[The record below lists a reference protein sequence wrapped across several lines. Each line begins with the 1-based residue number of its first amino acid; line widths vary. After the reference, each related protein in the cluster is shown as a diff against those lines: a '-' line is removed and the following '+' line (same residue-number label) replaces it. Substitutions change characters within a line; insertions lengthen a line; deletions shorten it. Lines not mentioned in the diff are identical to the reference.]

1 MAHDSF
7 VTRCDTRASGRVS
20 HDLLD
25 AGRFPPFNSL
35 VRARWLAVGLVALV
49 SLAARAQDDGHRVR
63 ARSLEVTATGAT
75 VRAAPSV
82 HAPRRG
88 TVRVGT
94 RLPFQSRVRGTGC
107 PGGEWYQL
115 GEEQFICESLVVP
128 SSEEPAG
135 DPLPVVAPGELLP
148 RPYAFVSTDGTWAY
162 SRPNDYFQEDFA
174 ESLGRGFGLAIVE
187 RRSVSGV
194 AFLRT
199 LSGLWVPEDDVRF
212 AHGSELSGVD
222 VEGGTLDVAWVLRD
236 GASVRE
242 WNGRRAGSRVVRRA
256 GLREVV
262 HVREVLPHGLLRLDE
277 GVIAARDVA
286 RPELVPPPP
295 EVIEGARWVDV
306 SLASQTL
313 VVYEGARPIFATLV
327 STGRP
332 GPGHTTPTGTFHV
345 WVKLAEDTMDDLEQT
360 DQESNYAIEGVPWV
374 QYFSEGIAL
383 HAAFWHD
390 QFGHRHSHGC
400 VNLSPRDARR
410 VFEMTSPALPP
421 GWDAILSTDAHP
433 GTVVHV
439 H

>member
-1 MAHDSF
+1 MALWTRLPGRAPIRSVRVF
-7 VTRCDTRASGRVS
+7 V
-20 HDLLD
+20 
-25 AGRFPPFNSL
+25 L
-35 VRARWLAVGLVALV
+35 VFVLVFAA
-49 SLAARAQDDGHRVR
+49 LAAGQDAERGH
-63 ARSLEVTATGAT
+63 ARSIEVTATGAT
-75 VRAAPSV
+75 VRTAPSV

-88 TVRVGT
+88 TVRLGT
-94 RLPFQSRVRGTGC
+94 RLPFEARVRGTGC
-107 PGGEWYQL
+107 PSGFWYQL
-115 GEEQFICESLVVP
+115 GEESYLCDSLVAP
-128 SSEEPAG
+128 SSEPPSG
-135 DPLPVVAPGELLP
+135 DQLPVIADGQLLP

-162 SRPNDYFQEDFA
+162 TRPGDYFQDDYA

-194 AFLRT
+194 DFVRT
-199 LSGLWVPEDDVRF
+199 LSGLWVPQDEVHF
-212 AHGSELSGVD
+212 AHGSELTGVD
-222 VEGGTLDVAWVLRD
+222 IADGVLDLAWVLRD
-236 GASVRE
+236 GAQVHE
-242 WNGRRAGSRVVRRA
+242 WNGRRVGTSVVRRA
-256 GLREVV
+256 GLREVL
-262 HVREVLPHGLLRLDE
+262 HVRQELPHGQLRLDD
-277 GVIAARDVA
+277 GVVAARDVA
-286 RPELVPPPP
+286 RPLLEAPPP
-295 EVIEGARWVDV
+295 EVIGPARWVDV

-332 GPGHTTPTGTFHV
+332 GPGHTTPVGTFHV
-345 WVKLAEDTMDDLEQT
+345 WVKLAEDTMDDLQRT

-400 VNLSPRDARR
+400 VNLSPRDARH
-410 VFEMTSPALPP
+410 VFEMTSPTLPP

>member
-1 MAHDSF
+1 MRFTVVLF
-7 VTRCDTRASGRVS
+7 V
-20 HDLLD
+20 LL
-25 AGRFPPFNSL
+25 A
-35 VRARWLAVGLVALV
+35 AALAV
-49 SLAARAQDDGHRVR
+49 AQDDGRPRV
-63 ARSLEVTATGAT
+63 RSLEVTATGAT

-94 RLPFQSRVRGTGC
+94 RLPFEARVRGTGC
-107 PGGEWYQL
+107 PGGEWYRL
-115 GEEQFICESLVVP
+115 GEEQYLCESLVAL

-135 DPLPVVAPGELLP
+135 DALPVVPAGEMLP

-162 SRPNDYFQEDFA
+162 TQPRDYFRDDFA
-174 ESLGRGFGLAIVE
+174 QSLGRGFGLAIVE
-187 RRSVSGV
+187 HRSIDGV

-199 LSGLWVPEDDVRF
+199 LSGLWVPQDDVHF
-212 AHGSELSGVD
+212 ARGSSLTGVEITD
-222 VEGGTLDVAWVLRD
+222 GTLDLAWVLRD
-236 GASVRE
+236 GAIVHE
-242 WNGRRAGSRVVRRA
+242 WSGRRATSRVVRRA
-256 GLREVV
+256 GLREVL
-262 HVREVLPHGLLRLDE
+262 HVREVLPHGALRLDD

-286 RPELVPPPP
+286 RPPLEPPPP
-295 EVIEGARWVDV
+295 EVSEGARWIDV
-306 SLASQTL
+306 SLSSQTL
-313 VVYEGARPIFATLV
+313 VVYEGARPVFATLV

-332 GPGHTTPTGTFHV
+332 GAAHTTPTGTFHV
-345 WVKLAEDTMDDLEQT
+345 WVKLAEDTMDDLQRT

-374 QYFSEGIAL
+374 QYFSEGVAL

-421 GWDAILSTDAHP
+421 GWDAILSTDAQP

>member
-1 MAHDSF
+1 M
-7 VTRCDTRASGRVS
+7 S
-20 HDLLD
+20 HCLLD
-25 AGRFPPFNSL
+25 APPIRGSNSGL
-35 VRARWLAVGLVALV
+35 VRSSSFVVPLSLCVALV
-49 SLAARAQDDGHRVR
+49 ATAQDDGHRPR
-63 ARSLEVTATGAT
+63 ARSLEVTASGAT
-75 VRAAPSV
+75 VRAGPSV

-88 TVRVGT
+88 TVRLGT
-94 RLPFQSRVRGTGC
+94 RLAFEARVRGTGC

-115 GEEQFICESLVVP
+115 ADEQFICESLVAL
-128 SSEEPAG
+128 STEEPAG
-135 DPLPVVAPGELLP
+135 DALPVLAPGEMLP
-148 RPYAFVSTDGTWAY
+148 RPYAFVSSDGTWAY
-162 SRPNDYFQEDFA
+162 ARPTDYFRQDFT

-194 AFLRT
+194 DFVRT

-212 AHGSELSGVD
+212 ARGSELTGVD
-222 VEGGTLDVAWVLRD
+222 ITDGTLDLAWVLRD
-236 GASVRE
+236 GAQVRE
-242 WNGRRAGSRVVRRA
+242 WNGHRAGARVVRRA
-256 GLREVV
+256 GLREVL

-277 GVIAARDVA
+277 GVIATRDVA
-286 RPELVPPPP
+286 RPELIEPPS
-295 EVIEGARWVDV
+295 EVIAGARWIDV
-306 SLASQTL
+306 SIASQTL

-332 GPGHTTPTGTFHV
+332 GPGHTTPVGTFHV
-345 WVKLAEDTMDDLEQT
+345 WVKLAEDTMDDLEQI

-400 VNLSPRDARR
+400 VNLSPRDAHR
-410 VFEMTSPALPP
+410 VFDMTSPSLPP
-421 GWDAILSTDAHP
+421 GWDAILSTAASP